1 MSSILEF
8 LEFIEQPGQQTVRE
22 LLDRVLLKARQMTG
36 AEAGSIFIVRK
47 TGKQDWLVANSIQN
61 DRIRLSKAD
70 FRIPI
75 VLTSIAGYVAST
87 SETVLIDDLYAIPNN
102 VPFGFDQ
109 SFDKATGYRSRSML
123 TFPMTNFQKK
133 VIGVVQLINRHTGKK
148 KHPVAFNDKQVDL
161 ILPFNHIV
169 GRIIEHADIIE

>member
-1 MSSILEF
+1 MSSILEL

-75 VLTSIAGYVAST
+75 VLTR
-87 SETVLIDDLYAIPNN
+87 LR
-102 VPFGFDQ
+102 
-109 SFDKATGYRSRSML
+109 ATWRR
-123 TFPMTNFQKK
+123 PAK
-133 VIGVVQLINRHTGKK
+133 RC
-148 KHPVAFNDKQVDL
+148 
-161 ILPFNHIV
+161 
-169 GRIIEHADIIE
+169 